1 MDIQEVIDII
11 KETKPNLKD
20 SSIKQYINS
29 LRNLYSKLNNT
40 KEFPPV
46 NFHYLK
52 NKSSSI
58 NY

>member
-29 LRNLYSKLNNT
+29 LRNLYSK
-40 KEFPPV
+40 
-46 NFHYLK
+46 
-52 NKSSSI
+52 
-58 NY
+58 